1 MSKVLKMKIVEYNIV
16 NVLDLSI
23 KSFSK
28 SVDTDIKDYSL
39 ILFTGNDFTGL
50 RKYVLIVWEVC
61 NVTDDLIFLKLN
73 FCFLPVTS
81 LGFDFDRAVD
91 GDRKKD
97 LPPATIQY
105 R

>member
-1 MSKVLKMKIVEYNIV
+1 M

-50 RKYVLIVWEVC
+50 RKYVLTVWEVC
-61 NVTDDLIFLKLN
+61 NVTDDLIFLKIK
-73 FCFLPVTS
+73 FLFPS
-81 LGFDFDRAVD
+81 CYFSWF
-91 GDRKKD
+91 
-97 LPPATIQY
+97 
-105 R
+105 